1 MTSLCSNNIKESL
14 SQKHGLISRTYSEK
28 SLIVEM
34 ISGSSNLANGK
45 KRKRIWNKNQ
55 HIVYQL
61 PSEPSRQ
68 EEFKDLLSFE
78 VVGKLREE
86 IRIEQTKTKK
96 IKKITSLQ
104 STPQVLSSFKEY
116 TPSVTYR
123 EEVEETLGTPIEVEP
138 LDETQLED
146 LGLNTYNDDIPHS
159 YREVPSFYEPKP

>member
-1 MTSLCSNNIKESL
+1 
-14 SQKHGLISRTYSEK
+14 
-28 SLIVEM
+28 
-34 ISGSSNLANGK
+34 SNLANGK

-55 HIVYQL
+55 HILYQL
-61 PSEPSRQ
+61 PSKPSRQ
-68 EEFKDLLSFE
+68 EEFKDLVMNFILDQE
-78 VVGKLREE
+78 EKIRQLEEYMCVIGKLREE